1 MIDLEMVCAF
11 NVVMMLMIVMM
22 IVMMI
27 MMIMMMMVQIMVID
41 GGKMNLSCP
50 LFLTTWPCLN
60 SYFYSGY
67 YIPLD
72 CNFHFGNKENAPPQK
87 LTLNLKIPSWK
98 GT

>member
-11 NVVMMLMIVMM
+11 NVVMMLMIAMM

-27 MMIMMMMVQIMVID
+27 MMMIMMVQIMIID

-60 SYFYSGY
+60 SYFCSG
-67 YIPLD
+67 
-72 CNFHFGNKENAPPQK
+72 
-87 LTLNLKIPSWK
+87 
-98 GT
+98 